1 MRQILVAAQPALL
14 GSISVSENI
23 TLTLGTIIL
32 IVVCREYLSELI
44 FVGVWLRGMT
54 MVQCLQTMV
63 CEYTILII
71 MLYIGLRC
79 FFQRN
84 NQLIRRFSHFVVGII
99 IFQIINIPV
108 RMVDAGI
115 AQMPQMVVFVLN
127 CGFMIA
133 ETFVTYE
140 WFNFFEN
147 SQNSFLIKSRSV
159 KIFGL
164 VPLVLMAIL
173 SIASWWTHWLFYA
186 DEAGLYHRGTL
197 FALQIVLPYTY
208 VLVTLISA
216 VVYSITRREKRSA
229 VIMTIALIPALICSV
244 LQVIAGGSYIL
255 AGLTLS
261 AIFVYMELCME
272 DIRKVEKLEMLE
284 KSKQDLEEALDMA
297 NKANSA
303 KTVFLNSMSH
313 DIRTPMN
320 AIIGFT
326 DILGENLENTEKA
339 RDYISKIKSSS
350 DYLLSLI
357 NNVLEMAR
365 IESGRTEL
373 EEYDVSIEKCLDAVY
388 WLFEGQMKEKNIK
401 FTWDMDVKHNN
412 IQCDIVKLK
421 ELLMNIVN
429 NAYKYSLPG
438 DTVAVRIEEIPCD
451 RDGYVK
457 IRTIVKDTGIGMS
470 EEFLEHIFED
480 FTRAQTSTESGQFG
494 TGLGMAIVKR
504 IVDLMGGTIDVQS
517 KQGIGTTF
525 TVVLEHKMSAGEG
538 DRHEV
543 VKTTNCYSL
552 KGKRIL
558 LAEDNDLNA
567 EIALAILSG
576 AGVVADRACDGIQCV
591 DMLKKSEQGYYD
603 LVLMDIQMP
612 NMDGYEAAK
621 TIRRFEDKDLADIPI
636 VAMTANAFDEDRKQ
650 AFAAGMNGHIAKPVS
665 AENLKRTLAD
675 II

>member
-1 MRQILVAAQPALL
+1 MI
-14 GSISVSENI
+14 
-23 TLTLGTIIL
+23 
-32 IVVCREYLSELI
+32 
-44 FVGVWLRGMT
+44 
-54 MVQCLQTMV
+54 QCLQTMA
-63 CEYTILII
+63 CEYAILVI
-71 MLYIGLRC
+71 MIYIGLRC

-108 RMVDAGI
+108 RMIDAGLAHMSQI
-115 AQMPQMVVFVLN
+115 TVFVLN
-127 CGFMIA
+127 SAFMIA

-140 WFNFFEN
+140 WFVFFEHV
-147 SQNSFLIKSRSV
+147 QDSFLIKSKLVRL
-159 KIFGL
+159 FGI
-164 VPLVLMAIL
+164 VPLVLITVL

-186 DEAGLYHRGTL
+186 DDAGVYHRGTL

-208 VLVTLISA
+208 VVVTLVSA
-216 VVYSITRREKRSA
+216 VAYSITRKEKRSA

-272 DIRKVEKLEMLE
+272 DIRKVEKLAMLE
-284 KSKQDLEEALDMA
+284 KSKRELEEALDMA

-326 DILGENLENTEKA
+326 DLLGENLGDEKKA

-365 IESGRTEL
+365 IESGRSDLDER
-373 EEYDVSIEKCLDAVY
+373 DISVEKSLDAVY
-388 WLFEGQMKEKNIK
+388 WIFEAQMKEKHID
-401 FTWDMDVKHNN
+401 FIWDVNVKHNN
-412 IQCDIVKLK
+412 IKCDAVKLK
-421 ELLMNIVN
+421 EILMNIIN

-438 DTVAVRIEEIPCD
+438 DSVAVRIEEIPCD
-451 RDGYVK
+451 RDGYAR
-457 IRTIVKDTGIGMS
+457 IQTTVKDTGIGMS

-494 TGLGMAIVKR
+494 TGLGMAIVKK

-517 KQGIGTTF
+517 RQGIGTTF
-525 TVVLEHKMSAGEG
+525 TVTLEHKIAEIAAEN
-538 DRHEV
+538 REV
-543 VKTTNCYSL
+543 VKSTEDYSFR
-552 KGKRIL
+552 GKRIL
-558 LAEDNDLNA
+558 LVEDNDLNA
-567 EIALAILSG
+567 EIAQTILAG
-576 AGVVADRACDGIQCV
+576 TGMTVDRACDGIQCV
-591 DMLKKSEQGYYD
+591 DVLKGSEPGYYD
-603 LVLMDIQMP
+603 MVLMDIQMP
-612 NMDGYEAAK
+612 NMDGYEA
-621 TIRRFEDKDLADIPI
+621 TRIIRQFEDKRLSEIPI
-636 VAMTANAFDEDRKQ
+636 IAMTANAFAEDRKQ
-650 AFAAGMNGHIAKPVS
+650 AFDAGMNGHIAKPIN
-665 AENLKRTLAD
+665 AEDLKTTLAG
-675 II
+675 IL

>member
-1 MRQILVAAQPALL
+1 MMI
-14 GSISVSENI
+14 
-23 TLTLGTIIL
+23 
-32 IVVCREYLSELI
+32 
-44 FVGVWLRGMT
+44 
-54 MVQCLQTMV
+54 QCLQTMA
-63 CEYTILII
+63 CEYAILVI
-71 MLYIGLRC
+71 MIYIGLRC

-108 RMVDAGI
+108 RMIDAGLAHMSQI
-115 AQMPQMVVFVLN
+115 TVFVLN
-127 CGFMIA
+127 SAFMIA

-140 WFNFFEN
+140 WFVFFEHV
-147 SQNSFLIKSRSV
+147 QDSFLIKSKLVRL
-159 KIFGL
+159 FGI
-164 VPLVLMAIL
+164 VPLVLITVL

-186 DEAGLYHRGTL
+186 DDAGVYHRGTL

-208 VLVTLISA
+208 VVVTLVSA
-216 VVYSITRREKRSA
+216 VAYSITRKEKRSA

-272 DIRKVEKLEMLE
+272 DIRKVEKLAMLE
-284 KSKQDLEEALDMA
+284 KSKRELEEALDMA

-326 DILGENLENTEKA
+326 DLLGENLGDEKKA

-365 IESGRTEL
+365 IESGRSDLDER
-373 EEYDVSIEKCLDAVY
+373 DISVEKSLDAVY
-388 WLFEGQMKEKNIK
+388 WIFEAQMKEKHID
-401 FTWDMDVKHNN
+401 FIWDVNVKHNN
-412 IQCDIVKLK
+412 IKCDAVKLK
-421 ELLMNIVN
+421 EILMNIIN

-438 DTVAVRIEEIPCD
+438 DSVAVRIEEIPCD
-451 RDGYVK
+451 RDGYAR
-457 IRTIVKDTGIGMS
+457 IQTTVKDTGIGMS

-494 TGLGMAIVKR
+494 TGLGMAIVKK

-517 KQGIGTTF
+517 RQGIGTTF
-525 TVVLEHKMSAGEG
+525 TVTLEHKIAEIAAEN
-538 DRHEV
+538 REV
-543 VKTTNCYSL
+543 VKSTEDYSFR
-552 KGKRIL
+552 GKRIL
-558 LAEDNDLNA
+558 LVEDNDLNA
-567 EIALAILSG
+567 EIAQTILAG
-576 AGVVADRACDGIQCV
+576 TGMTVDRACDGIQCV
-591 DMLKKSEQGYYD
+591 DVLKGSEPGYYD
-603 LVLMDIQMP
+603 MVLMDIQMP
-612 NMDGYEAAK
+612 NMDGYEA
-621 TIRRFEDKDLADIPI
+621 TRIIRQFEDKRLSEIPI
-636 VAMTANAFDEDRKQ
+636 IAMTANAFAEDRKQ
-650 AFAAGMNGHIAKPVS
+650 AFDAGMNGHIAKPIN
-665 AENLKRTLAD
+665 AEDLKTTLAG
-675 II
+675 IL

>member
-1 MRQILVAAQPALL
+1 
-14 GSISVSENI
+14 
-23 TLTLGTIIL
+23 
-32 IVVCREYLSELI
+32 
-44 FVGVWLRGMT
+44 
-54 MVQCLQTMV
+54 MVQCFQTMA

-84 NQLIRRFSHFVVGII
+84 NQLIRRFSQFVVGII

-108 RMVDAGI
+108 RMVDAGLV
-115 AQMPQMVVFVLN
+115 QMPQMVVFVLN

-147 SQNSFLIKSRSV
+147 IQDSFLIKSRP
-159 KIFGL
+159 IRILGL
-164 VPLVLMAIL
+164 VPLVLMTTF
-173 SIASWWTHWLFYA
+173 SIASWWTHWLFYV
-186 DEAGLYHRGTL
+186 DKAGLYHRGTL
-197 FALQIVLPYTY
+197 FTLQIVLPYTY
-208 VLVTLISA
+208 VLATLISA

-229 VIMTIALIPALICSV
+229 VIMTIALIPALICSA

-284 KSKQDLEEALDMA
+284 KSKKELEEALDMA

-326 DILGENLENTEKA
+326 DLLGANLEDTEKA

-365 IESGRTEL
+365 IESGRSEL
-373 EEYDVSIEKCLDAVY
+373 EEHDVSIEKCLDAVY
-388 WLFEGQMKEKNIK
+388 WLFEGQMREKNIT
-401 FTWDMDVKHNN
+401 FTWDVNVKHNN

-421 ELLMNIVN
+421 EILMNIVN

-457 IRTIVKDTGIGMS
+457 VRTIVKDTGIGMS

-494 TGLGMAIVKR
+494 TGLGMAIVKK

-525 TVVLEHKMSAGEG
+525 TVVLEHKMSAGES

-543 VKTTNCYSL
+543 VKTTNDYSL

-576 AGVVADRACDGIQCV
+576 AGVMADRACDGIQCV

-612 NMDGYEAAK
+612 KMDGYEAAK

-675 II
+675 IM